1 MTLLEML
8 KREKLKLRHSH
19 NRLDESYEITKELMP
34 QIIEAKEYGYTWC
47 SIGQMI
53 EKVLSSQG
61 RWKEHWSVFD
71 IQNNYY
77 RIMKEA
83 NYSEA

>member
-8 KREKLKLRHSH
+8 KREKLKLRHTH
-19 NRLDESYEITKELMP
+19 NRLDESYEVVKELMP

-47 SIGQMI
+47 SIGQMV

-61 RWKEHWSVFD
+61 RWQRHWSVLDVQRNF
-71 IQNNYY
+71 Y
-77 RIMKEA
+77 RIQKEA
-83 NYSEA
+83 GR